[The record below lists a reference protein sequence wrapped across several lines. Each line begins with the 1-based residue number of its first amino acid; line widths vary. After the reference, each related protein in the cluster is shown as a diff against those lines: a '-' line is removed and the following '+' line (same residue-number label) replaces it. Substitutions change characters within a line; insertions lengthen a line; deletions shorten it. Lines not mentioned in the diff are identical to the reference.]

1 MHPRLPEKT
10 AAMLGAVR
18 PKNGT
23 TRAAGGGSAF
33 GAYGDHLATYVAA
46 LDAAARCDEDDPPY

>member
-1 MHPRLPEKT
+1 
-10 AAMLGAVR
+10 MLGAVR